1 MSLNIGTYELSAKII
16 NCKFNCFELGFLKRF
31 YYFK

>member
-16 NCKFNCFELGFLKRF
+16 VKFNCFELGFLKRF